1 METKELIAVI
11 GGSQASADIL
21 EMAEQVGRLLAARDV
36 GVVCGGL
43 TGVMEAVCRGAWQA
57 GGLTVGIL
65 PTNRVEDAN
74 PYVQV
79 KIPTGIGTARNALVV
94 RSGRAVI
101 AIDGGYGTLTEIG
114 YALAEGI
121 PVVALAS
128 WEIGIDGKADSA
140 INRAATPEEAVETA
154 LTLANL

>member
-1 METKELIAVI
+1 MEAKELIAVI
-11 GGSQASADIL
+11 GGSQASVEAL
-21 EMAEQVGRLLAARDV
+21 AMAEEVGRLLAARDV

-43 TGVMEAVCRGAWQA
+43 TGVMEAVCRGARQA

-65 PTNRVEDAN
+65 PTNRAEDAN

-79 KIPTGIGTARNALVV
+79 RVPTGIGIARNPLVV

-101 AIDGGYGTLTEIG
+101 AIDGSYGTLIEIG

-140 INRAATPEEAVETA
+140 INRTATPEEAVEMA
-154 LTLANL
+154 MTLANL